1 MSGESGKGNGEW
13 EKPGFPA
20 LPVIPDCSELTNA
33 AMRRAAALPL
43 FPFPIPHSPLPAPK
57 R

>member
-1 MSGESGKGNGEW
+1 MSGESGMGNGEW

-20 LPVIPDCSELTNA
+20 LPAIPDCSELTNA
-33 AMRRAAALPL
+33 ATRRAAALPL